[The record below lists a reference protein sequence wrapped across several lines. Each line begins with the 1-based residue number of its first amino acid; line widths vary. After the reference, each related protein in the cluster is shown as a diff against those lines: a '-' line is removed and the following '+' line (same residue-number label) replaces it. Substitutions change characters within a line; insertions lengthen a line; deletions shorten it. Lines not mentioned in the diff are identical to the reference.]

1 MANPNFPNAGVKRD
15 FFQSSTLTSNNVI
28 LPTIKN
34 VSQSSPAQPGKLV
47 LETDSQ
53 NLFYSTGLEWME
65 VSSAS
70 LFVDGPLDYIIVGG
84 GTAGLTAAWG
94 LTNESSVAGLGV
106 LVVESGENLVTDSA
120 VLDPTLGSSQTLTYD
135 TKYAS
140 AIATQTADVYSEG
153 VLLGGGSAH
162 NGLQAV
168 RGTPDVY
175 NSWASITGNNR
186 WLYSNLLPLFLNQ
199 EKYTPTGTVAD
210 PAQRGSSGRLFIT
223 QEAPLTD
230 AFSIALATGLGV
242 PMISDYNDHTESA
255 PGVYDN
261 TVGVSANQ
269 DYITPTSSVRSFSGN
284 SYLYGIASQGIA
296 AIVDANGNGLNGRKL
311 FVRVKSTVSRVI
323 FAGTTAIGVEIIVND
338 GQSSKI
344 QLAFANKGI
353 ILSAGSFM
361 SPAILQRSGI
371 GASGLLTP
379 LGISVLVNNANVGA
393 NMINHYGPNALMRR
407 FTGGGPP
414 PAFKLNVAFSDLGI
428 ADGVRRVQTDFL
440 YPGSIFF
447 PGIIRDALNLG
458 SYDSVAVGGLLL
470 QANSRGTVQIR
481 STNPLIHPLVN
492 LGNYTDGPYTTPGTD
507 LANAVTYLKQMVDV
521 INTGGGNPAT
531 DMLYPPISHYPAPYG
546 PAPDD
551 SLLAADA
558 QTGVFNAYHCVGT
571 CRMGTSTANG
581 VVDGNLKVF
590 GVNNLYVADCSIEPL
605 VQTGNTAYA
614 AFFIGLEMAKIL
626 GANLP

>member
-15 FFQSSTLTSNNVI
+15 FFQTSTLTSNNVI

-70 LFVDGPLDYIIVGG
+70 LFVDSPLDYIIVGG
-84 GTAGLTAAWG
+84 GTAGLTCAWG

-106 LVVESGENLVTDSA
+106 LVVECGENLVNDSA
-120 VLDPTLGSSQTLTYD
+120 VLDPTLGSSQLLTYD
-135 TKYAS
+135 TKYAR
-140 AIATQTADVYSEG
+140 AIATLTTDVYSEG

-162 NGLQAV
+162 NGMQAV
-168 RGTPDVY
+168 RGTPDIY

-186 WLYSNLLPLFLNQ
+186 WLYSNLLPLLLNQ
-199 EKYTPTGTVAD
+199 EHYTPTGTVAN
-210 PAQRGSSGRLFIT
+210 PAQRGLSGRLFIT

-230 AFSIALATGLGV
+230 AFSNAIAAGLGV
-242 PMISDYNDHTESA
+242 PMITDYNNHTLIS
-255 PGVYDN
+255 PGVYAN
-261 TVGVSANQ
+261 QVGVSANQ

-284 SYLYGIASQGIA
+284 SYLYGIPAQGIA
-296 AIVDANGNGLNGRKL
+296 PIVDTDGNGLNGRKL
-311 FVRVKSTVSRVI
+311 FVRVKSSVSRVI
-323 FAGTTAIGVEIIVND
+323 FAGTTAIGVEILVND
-338 GQSSKI
+338 GQSNKI

-371 GASGLLTP
+371 GASSLLTSLNIP
-379 LGISVLVNNANVGA
+379 VLVNNANVGA
-393 NMINHYGPNALMRR
+393 NMINQYGPNALIRR
-407 FTGGGPP
+407 FTGGAPP
-414 PAFKLNVAFSDLGI
+414 PTFKLNVAFSDLGI
-428 ADGVRRVQTDFL
+428 NDDVRRVQTDFL
-440 YPGSIFF
+440 YPGSVFF
-447 PGIIRDALNLG
+447 PAAIRDALNL
-458 SYDSVAVGGLLL
+458 SSADSVSMGGLLL
-470 QANSRGTVQIR
+470 RPNSRGSVTIR
-481 STNPLIHPLVN
+481 STNPVIHPLVN

-507 LANAVTYLKQMVDV
+507 LANAVTYLKQMVDI

-546 PAPDD
+546 PAANDA
-551 SLLAADA
+551 LLAADA
-558 QTGVFNAYHCVGT
+558 QSGVFNSYHCVGT
-571 CRMGTSTANG
+571 CRMGTNVSNG

-605 VQTGNTAYA
+605 VQTGNTAYM
-614 AFFIGLEMAKIL
+614 AFFIGLMMAKIL